1 MKLSQKKEEK
11 PAGGGAAESSEEGPF
26 SFEANKPHSSRLLLN
41 PIQDESARFLG
52 NNDTSPLAGMT
63 STDSQSDGI
72 WLTVVC
78 FVVLIPC
85 LLAACAQSIYCVK
98 KSRQDRIER
107 QVLAVSTNPASRMLV
122 LNEIF
127 KDDGRVS
134 DNC

>member
-1 MKLSQKKEEK
+1 MH
-11 PAGGGAAESSEEGPF
+11 
-26 SFEANKPHSSRLLLN
+26 ANKPHSARLLLN
-41 PIQDESARFLG
+41 PIHNESARFLG
-52 NNDTSPLAGMT
+52 NNDTSPSAGMT

-72 WLTVVC
+72 ALTVVC
-78 FVVLIPC
+78 FVVLLPC

-98 KSRQDRIER
+98 KNRRDRMER
-107 QVLAVSTNPASRMLV
+107 QVLAVITNPASRMLV